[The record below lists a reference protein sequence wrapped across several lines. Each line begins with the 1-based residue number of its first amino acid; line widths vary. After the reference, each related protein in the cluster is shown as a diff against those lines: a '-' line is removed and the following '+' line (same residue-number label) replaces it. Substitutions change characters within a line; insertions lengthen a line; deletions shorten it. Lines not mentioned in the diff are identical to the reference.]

1 MRFTMERKRSAVSQT
16 SDAAP
21 TDSTDTFH
29 EDPTSQARKL
39 RLSNKLVDR
48 ACAYSGL
55 LYTSFS
61 FIFFIAS
68 GNFPPAAPTLTA
80 EQVVQHYHDHNVGYK
95 VGASFFLLAGAFY
108 GSFTAAMSQQMK
120 RIPGVGHTLIS
131 AQEVSGA
138 WACITFAVP
147 AIFFATTA
155 YRLDR
160 PPEITQALNDLSWLM
175 TFMPFAPFIVQG
187 WAFAGAIFLDQRVKP
202 LFPPLVAWVNFVS
215 PILLGSGI
223 AMHCVKRGPFAWNGA
238 LTFWLTAVVFGI
250 QSVVNIFYTLKAIE
264 TETTA
269 ELEAPH

>member
-1 MRFTMERKRSAVSQT
+1 MLFSFERKSHSITQASDT
-16 SDAAP
+16 SPTGSTVESRDDA
-21 TDSTDTFH
+21 
-29 EDPTSQARKL
+29 TSQSRKY
-39 RLSNKLVDR
+39 RLTNKFIDR

-68 GNFPPAAPTLTA
+68 GNFPPAAPSLTA
-80 EQVVQHYHDHNVGYK
+80 EQVVAHYHKHNVGYK
-95 VGASFFLLAGAFY
+95 VGASFFVLAGAFY
-108 GSFTAAMSQQMK
+108 GSFTSVMSQQMK

-138 WACITFAVP
+138 WACITFSVP

-160 PPEITQALNDLSWLM
+160 PPEITQALNDLSWMM
-175 TFMPFAPFIVQG
+175 TFMPFAPFIVQN
-187 WAFAGAIFLDQRVKP
+187 WAFAFAVFMDRRAKP
-202 LFPPLVAWVNFVS
+202 LFPALVGWVNLVS

-223 AMHCVKRGPFAWNGA
+223 AMHCVKRGPFAWDGA

-250 QSVVNIFYTLKAIE
+250 QSIVNIWYTLVAIE
-264 TETTA
+264 KD
-269 ELEAPH
+269 LD

>member
-1 MRFTMERKRSAVSQT
+1 MRFNLERKRTVISHSSDRSPTNDTDAFRAAST
-16 SDAAP
+16 SP
-21 TDSTDTFH
+21 S
-29 EDPTSQARKL
+29 RKL
-39 RLSNKLVDR
+39 QLSNKIIDR

-80 EQVVQHYHDHNVGYK
+80 EQVVQHYQEHNVGYK
-95 VGASFFLLAGAFY
+95 VGASFFVLSGAFY
-108 GSFTAAMSQQMK
+108 GSFTAAISQQMK

-138 WACITFAVP
+138 WACITFSVP

-155 YRLDR
+155 YRLER
-160 PPEITQALNDLSWLM
+160 PPEITQALNDLSWMM
-175 TFMPFAPFIVQG
+175 TFMPFAPFIVQN
-187 WAFAGAIFLDQRVKP
+187 WAFAFAVLLDKRSKP
-202 LFPPLVAWVNFVS
+202 LFPRLVAWVNLSS

-223 AMHCVKRGPFAWNGA
+223 AMHCVKRGPLAWNGA

-250 QSVVNIFYTLKAIE
+250 QSIVNIIFTVKAIE
-264 TETTA
+264 TE
-269 ELEAPH
+269 LE